1 MCHGSLYDPYGHHI
15 GFVNNFYTKLGS
27 VQMNIELEDGRTFQF
42 NPGDLLRDRQGDWH
56 IRKLEGSVLD
66 SMRYMHWA
74 DCVMEE
80 AVKKKEETNMTAPS
94 IKNVIF
100 NPPATIVFWTDGSK
114 TVVKCNVQD
123 EFDPEKGLTMAIV
136 KRCASNSDDFYKEI
150 KTWIEKSEYKC
161 PSTVVSPDRSANQ
174 DVLKEYVFKANK
186 ALKDFIAASANGNSV
201 TMLLKLAALTA
212 NLEILEEKVNK

>member
-42 NPGDLLRDRQGDWH
+42 NPGDLLRDRQGDWR
-56 IRKLEGSVLD
+56 IRKREGSVLD

-80 AVKKKEETNMTAPS
+80 AAKKKEETNMTAPS

-100 NPPATIVFWTDGSK
+100 NPPAT
-114 TVVKCNVQD
+114 VVKCNVKD
-123 EFDPEKGLTMAIV
+123 GFDPEKGLTMAIA

-201 TMLLKLAALTA
+201 TMLLKMAALTA

>member
-1 MCHGSLYDPYGHHI
+1 MCHGSLYGPYGHHI

>member
-1 MCHGSLYDPYGHHI
+1 M
-15 GFVNNFYTKLGS
+15 
-27 VQMNIELEDGRTFQF
+27 
-42 NPGDLLRDRQGDWH
+42 
-56 IRKLEGSVLD
+56 
-66 SMRYMHWA
+66 
-74 DCVMEE
+74 
-80 AVKKKEETNMTAPS
+80 
-94 IKNVIF
+94 
-100 NPPATIVFWTDGSK
+100 
-114 TVVKCNVQD
+114 KCNVKD

-186 ALKDFIAASANGNSV
+186 ALKDFIVASENGNSV
-201 TMLLKLAALTA
+201 TMLLKMAALTA